1 MSRGG
6 ESDSRDPAGRDG
18 SGGEDEVDVE
28 DCARFDFFLWN
39 RLFILGREEGREE
52 GGEGLSRRRKKGA
65 VRRRELHERTP
76 STSSLPSAILT
87 LRLTV

>member
-18 SGGEDEVDVE
+18 SGGEDDVDVE

-39 RLFILGREEGREE
+39 RLFILGREEGRGEE
-52 GGEGLSRRRKKGA
+52 
-65 VRRRELHERTP
+65 ER
-76 STSSLPSAILT
+76 
-87 LRLTV
+87 V